1 MEKAHHPND
10 LARLLVNRL
19 NARDVDGIV
28 ALYEEDAVLALPD
41 GSLAKGAAA
50 IRAYFAQLQ
59 LNQLV
64 ALGKRSEALMLGDL
78 ALTSTVLSPET
89 ATAEVARRQPDGS
102 WRWILDRP
110 NVLSA
115 H

>member
-50 IRAYFAQLQ
+50 IRAYFAQLPGQ
-59 LNQLV
+59 QA
-64 ALGKRSEALMLGDL
+64 ALGKRSEALVLGDL
-78 ALTSTVLSPET
+78 ALTSTVLSPEI

-110 NVLSA
+110 NVFSDR
-115 H
+115 